1 MFDKRG
7 HQWLPTYGAQPD
19 LPTAPLS
26 ILDAVLTMRRPAS
39 GAPSPRPLA
48 KAKTG
53 VLGLLARASARS
65 SGPAA
70 VPPQPPDPAPAP
82 QVKAKPH
89 AKSLAKTEAK
99 GKAVPTA
106 PLSVHNAV
114 LTMRRPA
121 SGAPNP
127 RSNAKAKTGVLS
139 LLAEASARSGGPAGV
154 PPQPPV
160 TKPAPQ
166 GKAKAKAKSKAKAW
180 AKGKAMAAAKVMVG
194 PPPPRPAQPL
204 NYRDVYQM
212 FKMGAYW
219 ITTTR
224 TNNFSALFGDMRLN
238 LNNTHRE
245 TWRSTNV
252 TPWNIASETT
262 QVYRMNLHGV
272 DFPDFTI
279 NRTSNIGIVWIA
291 NEDNIMVR
299 CSWINGRCSARQ
311 LPNYDTNWHDPTFNW
326 VQKGR
331 ALPVAQPGT
340 PILP

>member
-1 MFDKRG
+1 
-7 HQWLPTYGAQPD
+7 
-19 LPTAPLS
+19 
-26 ILDAVLTMRRPAS
+26 
-39 GAPSPRPLA
+39 
-48 KAKTG
+48 
-53 VLGLLARASARS
+53 
-65 SGPAA
+65 
-70 VPPQPPDPAPAP
+70 
-82 QVKAKPH
+82 
-89 AKSLAKTEAK
+89 
-99 GKAVPTA
+99 
-106 PLSVHNAV
+106 
-114 LTMRRPA
+114 
-121 SGAPNP
+121 
-127 RSNAKAKTGVLS
+127 
-139 LLAEASARSGGPAGV
+139 
-154 PPQPPV
+154 
-160 TKPAPQ
+160 
-166 GKAKAKAKSKAKAW
+166 
-180 AKGKAMAAAKVMVG
+180 
-194 PPPPRPAQPL
+194 
-204 NYRDVYQM
+204 M

-262 QVYRMNLHGV
+262 HVYRMNLHGV
-272 DFPDFTI
+272 AFPDFTI
-279 NRTSNIGIVWIA
+279 NRTSNTGIVWIA